1 MDKSALLDERSG
13 RADDPRT
20 LNTRARLIECTEA
33 LVAEHGINGV
43 SIRQIAKASQS
54 ANSSVVAYHFGSK
67 EALLQAVI
75 LYRLPAIEL
84 RRSQLLADKQRQP
97 NAIQVSDLIEV
108 LYRPFFEQRCPLG
121 RRSYAAF
128 VDELSR
134 ANLIDIRTS
143 LDAGYPLTGQILTEI
158 RSRMIACSAEQ
169 FGRHMYLASALIF
182 AAIRRIDQQKL
193 ESHESEI
200 QFADASRAATSVI
213 EAPTATYETA

>member
-1 MDKSALLDERSG
+1 MGKLSLLDEHGG

-20 LNTRARLIECTEA
+20 LYTRARLIECTEA

-43 SIRQIAKASQS
+43 SVRQIAKASQS
-54 ANSSVVAYHFGSK
+54 ANSSVVAYHFGNK

-75 LYRLPAIEL
+75 LYRLPAIEA
-84 RRSQLLADKQRQP
+84 RRSQLLGQKQKQSDR
-97 NAIQVSDLIEV
+97 IQVSDLIDV
-108 LYRPFFEQRCPLG
+108 LFRPFFEQRCPLG

-158 RSRMIACSAEQ
+158 RNRMAACSAEQ
-169 FGRHMYLASALIF
+169 FGRRIFLASALIF
-182 AAIRRIDQQKL
+182 AAIRQIDQHMLQSDK
-193 ESHESEI
+193 SDF
-200 QFADASRAATSVI
+200 QFADACRAATSVI
-213 EAPTATYETA
+213 EAPLIG